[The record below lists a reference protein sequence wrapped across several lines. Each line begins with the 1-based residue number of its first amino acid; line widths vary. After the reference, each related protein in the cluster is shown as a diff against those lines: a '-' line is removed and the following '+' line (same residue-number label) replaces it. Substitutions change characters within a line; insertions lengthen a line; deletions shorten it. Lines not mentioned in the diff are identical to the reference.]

1 MFSFFPTLRA
11 RARKSFFFWGV
22 LDQRKKKNLTRKKNV
37 FFIFFCSVDE
47 EEIEARTSELREKL
61 LAQSEAGK
69 AEALTGTGSGAGA
82 GAVRKTF
89 KPHEVHELAAAKI
102 KESEKLRRALGISE
116 EYEEGS
122 HWRKQE
128 EKARGPAT
136 T

>member
-1 MFSFFPTLRA
+1 M
-11 RARKSFFFWGV
+11 
-22 LDQRKKKNLTRKKNV
+22 D
-37 FFIFFCSVDE
+37 D

-69 AEALTGTGSGAGA
+69 AETGTAAGSGAGA
-82 GAVRKTF
+82 GAGAGAARKTF

-102 KESEKLRRALGISE
+102 EESEKLRRALGISE